1 MKLPQAAEAPRGRND
16 LKVIPFNFVDN
27 MKGWRMGIAANTFR
41 FNAAMDA
48 QKLRDSLQRLFEMEG
63 WRKLGA
69 RLRMNVS
76 LTRNYCPICP
86 LTNQIETRPL
96 GASLATQIRR
106 EMAGVRLV
114 PRTTR

>member
-1 MKLPQAAEAPRGRND
+1 MRLPQTTERPRGRDD

-48 QKLRDSLQRLFEMEG
+48 QKLRDSLQQLFEMEG

-69 RLRMNVS
+69 RIRMNVS
-76 LTRNYCPICP
+76 L
-86 LTNQIETRPL
+86 L
-96 GASLATQIRR
+96 
-106 EMAGVRLV
+106 
-114 PRTTR
+114 